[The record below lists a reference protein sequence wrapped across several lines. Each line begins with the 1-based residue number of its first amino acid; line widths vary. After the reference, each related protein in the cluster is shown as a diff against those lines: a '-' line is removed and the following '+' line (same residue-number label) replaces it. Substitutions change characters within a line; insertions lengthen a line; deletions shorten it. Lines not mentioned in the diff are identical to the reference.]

1 MLAATASLLSLI
13 HLKSIAAF
21 HGAFPPTLPAHQQQN
36 FIFDFPSQER
46 NWKKKKKQEEEEEGI
61 TLVIRGVVSC

>member
-46 NWKKKKKQEEEEEGI
+46 NWKKKQEEEEEGI